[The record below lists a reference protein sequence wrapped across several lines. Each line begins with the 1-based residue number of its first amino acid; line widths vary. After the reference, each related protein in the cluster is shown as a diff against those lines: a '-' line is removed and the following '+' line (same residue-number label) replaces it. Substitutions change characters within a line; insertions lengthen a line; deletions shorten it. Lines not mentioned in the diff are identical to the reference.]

1 MNSQH
6 MVRFRMLLVAT
17 IASLSAIQ
25 GCAPVVQGVSQE
37 ETVLRF
43 KMKSLAGEEVDLA
56 NYQGKVVMI
65 VGSPQSRNSGPTN

>member
-1 MNSQH
+1 

-25 GCAPVVQGVSQE
+25 SCAPVVQGVKQE

-43 KMKSLAGEEVDLA
+43 KMKSLAGQEVDLA
-56 NYQGKVVMI
+56 KALSVNKLCRPPLFRGPFCQGKATASV
-65 VGSPQSRNSGPTN
+65 